1 MQKFFKK
8 LAFAVAATSTM
19 ASVAMADPVY
29 MIAQIQIDDQEK
41 YFNEYGAG
49 VVPIIM
55 SAGGKILVATPTVEM
70 LEGEWA
76 GNWTVVVE
84 FPSEEAALTDWYN
97 SEEYVEVHKLRLAAT
112 SVNNLVVAPAFVPPA
127 Q

>member
-1 MQKFFKK
+1 MKK
-8 LAFAVAATSTM
+8 LFKTLAFSTTAAITM
-19 ASVAMADPVY
+19 ASISLADPVY
-29 MIAQIQIDDQEK
+29 MIAQIQIEDHEK
-41 YFNEYGAG
+41 YFDEYGAG

-55 SAGGKILVATPTVEM
+55 SAGGKILVATPTVEN

-97 SEEYVEVHKLRLAAT
+97 SDAYVEVHKLRLATA
-112 SVNNLVVAPAFVPPA
+112 SVTNMVVAPAFVAPA

>member
-1 MQKFFKK
+1 MQEILKT
-8 LAFAVAATSTM
+8 LALAAAVTTTM
-19 ASVAMADPVY
+19 ASATMADPVY
-29 MIAQIQIDDQEK
+29 MIAQIQIDDHEK
-41 YFNEYGAG
+41 YFDEYGAG
-49 VVPIIM
+49 VVPIIV
-55 SAGGKILVATPTVEM
+55 SAGGKILVATPTVEN

-97 SEEYVEVHKLRLAAT
+97 SEAYVEVHKLRLATT

>member
-1 MQKFFKK
+1 MEK
-8 LAFAVAATSTM
+8 LVKTLALSATATITM
-19 ASVAMADPVY
+19 VSISLADPVY
-29 MIAQIQIDDQEK
+29 MIAQIQIEDHEK
-41 YFNEYGAG
+41 YFDEYGAG

-55 SAGGKILVATPTVEM
+55 SAGGKILVATPTVEH
-70 LEGEWA
+70 LEGEWP

-97 SEEYVEVHKLRLAAT
+97 SEAYVEVHKLRSATT
-112 SVNNLVVAPAFVPPA
+112 SVTNMVVAPAFVAPA